1 MAINYLD
8 NSVGAD
14 TRYFSPSSFGIVK
27 RNLTFNGTQFRL
39 NGVQNRAV
47 FSSLSNMSQD
57 NLQNFAQIINKNL
70 DTNEIKTSSNL
81 AKNYEF
87 SNEISFTDKISTN
100 TINLRLSDE
109 NLSRLKT
116 HFGSQNF
123 DKDKS
128 GKITLKGEA
137 ADFVSGW
144 FGDIAYKRNY
154 VGADSDKN
162 GFLNDSEKG
171 ETLAGYS
178 VEATFQRGKSSN
190 VSSVDMQGLSSYLS
204 YNKHYDSPL
213 ANTIE
218 KALNESL
225 KADINM
231 DGYLN
236 LGELQSKEQIA
247 DLTKKNVENKTLG
260 LADVFETFEQF
271 LQKMSRED
279 KETLKKRLDI
289 ENEKQLNA
297 ENYATS
303 EDLFNAL
310 ESELKELT
318 KSLSVSFKV
327 SEELVIKNLDNPNFT
342 NDMRSLI
349 SEISASAAKSV
360 QIDISA

>member
-1 MAINYLD
+1 MARIFAN
-8 NSVGAD
+8 AD
-14 TRYFSPSSFGIVK
+14 FGLTRALMSFHNTK
-27 RNLTFNGTQFRL
+27 FEL
-39 NGVQNRAV
+39 NGIQNRAV

-57 NLQNFAQIINKNL
+57 NLQNFAKIINKNL
-70 DTNEIKTSSNL
+70 DTNNIKTSSNL

-154 VGADSDKN
+154 AGADSDKN

-171 ETLAGYS
+171 ETLAGYGALVS
-178 VEATFQRGKSSN
+178 YKTDEKDGSN
-190 VSSVDMQGLSSYLS
+190 VVLVQMDGVSSYLPYS
-204 YNKHYDSPL
+204 KHYDAPL

-218 KALNESL
+218 KALNETL

-236 LGELQSKEQIA
+236 LGELQSKEQIIKSA
-247 DLTKKNVENKTLG
+247 KKTIEGEAPTQMIDNGGDTKSTQ
-260 LADVFETFEQF
+260 EQ
-271 LQKMSRED
+271 MD
-279 KETLKKRLDI
+279 KLKKRLKLGDI
-289 ENEKQLNA
+289 DKFIQKL
-297 ENYATS
+297 
-303 EDLFNAL
+303 D
-310 ESELKELT
+310 KELQGLAL
-318 KSLSVSFKV
+318 SLKMSK
-327 SEELVIKNLDNPNFT
+327 ETLINNLDNPNFA
-342 NDMRSLI
+342 NDIHLLI
-349 SEISASAAKSV
+349 NEIKQSAKKSV
-360 QIDISA
+360 QINISA

>member
-1 MAINYLD
+1 MARIFAN
-8 NSVGAD
+8 AD
-14 TRYFSPSSFGIVK
+14 FGYSP

-39 NGVQNRAV
+39 NGIQNRAV

-57 NLQNFAQIINKNL
+57 NLQNFAKIVNKNL
-70 DTNEIKTSSNL
+70 DTNNIKTSSNL

-100 TINLRLSDE
+100 TINLRISDE

-154 VGADSDKN
+154 AGADSDKN

-171 ETLAGYS
+171 KTLAGYATNTTKK
-178 VEATFQRGKSSN
+178 VEGAN
-190 VSSVDMQGLSSYLS
+190 VTDVDFNGVSSYLPYS
-204 YNKHYDSPL
+204 KHYDAPL

-218 KALNESL
+218 KALNETL

-236 LGELQSKEQIA
+236 LIELQSKEQIIKSA
-247 DLTKKNVENKTLG
+247 KKTIEGETPTQTGEGGVDLLEELMKK
-260 LADVFETFEQF
+260 
-271 LQKMSRED
+271 
-279 KETLKKRLDI
+279 LKKRLEELSKRLNLGDI
-289 ENEKQLNA
+289 
-297 ENYATS
+297 
-303 EDLFNAL
+303 D
-310 ESELKELT
+310 ELA
-318 KSLSVSFKV
+318 KSLDKDLQNLAVSLKV
-327 SEELVIKNLDNPNFT
+327 SKETLVENLDNADFASNL
-342 NDMRSLI
+342 RSLI
-349 SEISASAAKSV
+349 DEIKQNAKKSV

>member
-1 MAINYLD
+1 MARIFAN
-8 NSVGAD
+8 AD
-14 TRYFSPSSFGIVK
+14 FGLTRALMSFHNTK
-27 RNLTFNGTQFRL
+27 FEL
-39 NGVQNRAV
+39 NGIQNRAV

-57 NLQNFAQIINKNL
+57 NLQNFAKIVNKNL
-70 DTNEIKTSSNL
+70 DTNNIKTSSNL

-154 VGADSDKN
+154 AGADSDKN

-171 ETLAGYS
+171 ETLAGYGALVS
-178 VEATFQRGKSSN
+178 YKTDEKDGSN
-190 VSSVDMQGLSSYLS
+190 VVLVQMDGVSSYLPYS
-204 YNKHYDSPL
+204 KHYDAPL

-218 KALNESL
+218 KALNETL

-236 LGELQSKEQIA
+236 LGELQSKEQIIKSA
-247 DLTKKNVENKTLG
+247 KKTIEGEAPTQMIDNGGDTKSTQ
-260 LADVFETFEQF
+260 EQ
-271 LQKMSRED
+271 MD
-279 KETLKKRLDI
+279 KLKKWLKELKKRLKLGDI
-289 ENEKQLNA
+289 DKFIQKL
-297 ENYATS
+297 
-303 EDLFNAL
+303 D
-310 ESELKELT
+310 KELQGLAL
-318 KSLSVSFKV
+318 SLKMSK
-327 SEELVIKNLDNPNFT
+327 ETLINNLDNPNFA
-342 NDMRSLI
+342 NDIHLLI
-349 SEISASAAKSV
+349 NEIKQSAKKSV
-360 QIDISA
+360 QINISA

>member
-1 MAINYLD
+1 MARIFSN
-8 NSVGAD
+8 AD
-14 TRYFSPSSFGIVK
+14 FGLARALMSFHNTK
-27 RNLTFNGTQFRL
+27 FEL

-57 NLQNFAQIINKNL
+57 NLQNFAKIVNKNL
-70 DTNEIKTSSNL
+70 DTNNIKTSSNL

-154 VGADSDKN
+154 AGADSDKN

-171 ETLAGYS
+171 ETLAGYATNTTKK
-178 VEATFQRGKSSN
+178 VEGAN
-190 VSSVDMQGLSSYLS
+190 VTDVDFNGVSSYLPYS
-204 YNKHYDSPL
+204 KHYDAPL

-236 LGELQSKEQIA
+236 LIELQSKEQIIKSA
-247 DLTKKNVENKTLG
+247 KKTIEGETPTQTGEGGVDLLEELMKK
-260 LADVFETFEQF
+260 
-271 LQKMSRED
+271 
-279 KETLKKRLDI
+279 LKKRLEELSKRLNLGDI
-289 ENEKQLNA
+289 
-297 ENYATS
+297 
-303 EDLFNAL
+303 D
-310 ESELKELT
+310 ELA
-318 KSLSVSFKV
+318 KSLDKDLQSLAVSLKV
-327 SEELVIKNLDNPNFT
+327 SKETLVENLNNADFVSNL
-342 NDMRSLI
+342 RSLI
-349 SEISASAAKSV
+349 DEIKQNAKKSV

>member
-1 MAINYLD
+1 MARIFAN
-8 NSVGAD
+8 AD
-14 TRYFSPSSFGIVK
+14 FGLTRALMNFHNTKFE
-27 RNLTFNGTQFRL
+27 L
-39 NGVQNRAV
+39 NGIQNRAV

-57 NLQNFAQIINKNL
+57 NLQNFAKIVNKNL
-70 DTNEIKTSSNL
+70 DTNNIKTSSNL

-154 VGADSDKN
+154 AGADSDKN

-171 ETLAGYS
+171 ETLAGYGALVS
-178 VEATFQRGKSSN
+178 YKTDEKDGSN
-190 VSSVDMQGLSSYLS
+190 VVLVQMDGVSSYLPYS
-204 YNKHYDSPL
+204 KHYDAPL

-218 KALNESL
+218 KALNETL
-225 KADINM
+225 KADVNM

-236 LGELQSKEQIA
+236 LGELQSKEQIIKSA
-247 DLTKKNVENKTLG
+247 KKTIEGEAPTQMIDNGGDTKSTQ
-260 LADVFETFEQF
+260 EQ
-271 LQKMSRED
+271 MD
-279 KETLKKRLDI
+279 KLKKWLKELKKRLKLVDI
-289 ENEKQLNA
+289 DKFIQKL
-297 ENYATS
+297 
-303 EDLFNAL
+303 D
-310 ESELKELT
+310 KELQGLAL
-318 KSLSVSFKV
+318 SLKMSK
-327 SEELVIKNLDNPNFT
+327 ETLINNLDNPNFA
-342 NDMRSLI
+342 NDIHLLI
-349 SEISASAAKSV
+349 NEIKQSAKKSV
-360 QIDISA
+360 QINISA

>member
-1 MAINYLD
+1 MARIFAN
-8 NSVGAD
+8 AD
-14 TRYFSPSSFGIVK
+14 FGYSP

-39 NGVQNRAV
+39 NGIQNRAV

-57 NLQNFAQIINKNL
+57 NLQNFAKIINKNL
-70 DTNEIKTSSNL
+70 DTNNIKTSSNL

-87 SNEISFTDKISTN
+87 NNEISFTDKISTN
-100 TINLRLSDE
+100 TINLRISDE

-123 DKDKS
+123 DKDES

-154 VGADSDKN
+154 AGADGDKN

-171 ETLAGYS
+171 ETLAGYGALVS
-178 VEATFQRGKSSN
+178 YKTDEKDGSN
-190 VSSVDMQGLSSYLS
+190 VVLVQMDGVSSYLPYS
-204 YNKHYDSPL
+204 KHYDSPL

-218 KALNESL
+218 KALNETL

-236 LGELQSKEQIA
+236 LGELQSKEQIIKYA
-247 DLTKKNVENKTLG
+247 KKSIQTDSLDEPR
-260 LADVFETFEQF
+260 VFVSLEEL
-271 LQKMSRED
+271 LQKMTQES
-279 KETLKKRLDI
+279 KELIKKRLDI

-303 EDLFNAL
+303 EDLFSAL

-349 SEISASAAKSV
+349 SEISASAAKSL

>member
-1 MAINYLD
+1 MARIFAN
-8 NSVGAD
+8 AD
-14 TRYFSPSSFGIVK
+14 FGLTRALMSFHNTK
-27 RNLTFNGTQFRL
+27 FKL
-39 NGVQNRAV
+39 NGIQNRAV

-57 NLQNFAQIINKNL
+57 NLQNFAKIINKNL
-70 DTNEIKTSSNL
+70 DTNNIKTSSNL

-100 TINLRLSDE
+100 TINLRISDE

-154 VGADSDKN
+154 AGADSDKN

-171 ETLAGYS
+171 ETLAGYATNTTKK
-178 VEATFQRGKSSN
+178 VEGAN
-190 VSSVDMQGLSSYLS
+190 VTDVDFNGVSSYLPYS
-204 YNKHYDSPL
+204 KHYDAPL

-236 LGELQSKEQIA
+236 LGELQSKEQIIKSA
-247 DLTKKNVENKTLG
+247 KKTIEGEAPTQTGEGGVDLLEELMKK
-260 LADVFETFEQF
+260 
-271 LQKMSRED
+271 
-279 KETLKKRLDI
+279 LKKRL
-289 ENEKQLNA
+289 EELSKRLNLG
-297 ENYATS
+297 
-303 EDLFNAL
+303 DMD
-310 ESELKELT
+310 ELA
-318 KSLSVSFKV
+318 KSLDKDLQSLAVSLKV
-327 SEELVIKNLDNPNFT
+327 SKETLIENLDNADFAN
-342 NDMRSLI
+342 NLRSLI
-349 SEISASAAKSV
+349 DEIKQNAKKSV

>member
-1 MAINYLD
+1 MARIFAN
-8 NSVGAD
+8 AD
-14 TRYFSPSSFGIVK
+14 FGYSP

-39 NGVQNRAV
+39 NGIQNRAV

-57 NLQNFAQIINKNL
+57 NLQNFAKIINKNL
-70 DTNEIKTSSNL
+70 DTNNIKTSSNL

-154 VGADSDKN
+154 AGADSDKN

-171 ETLAGYS
+171 ETLAGYGALVS
-178 VEATFQRGKSSN
+178 YKTDEKDGSN
-190 VSSVDMQGLSSYLS
+190 VVLVQMDGVSSYLPYS
-204 YNKHYDSPL
+204 KHYDAPL

-218 KALNESL
+218 KALNETL

-236 LGELQSKEQIA
+236 LGELQSKEQIIKYA
-247 DLTKKNVENKTLG
+247 KKSIQTDSLDEPR
-260 LADVFETFEQF
+260 VFVSLEEL
-271 LQKMSRED
+271 LQKMTQES
-279 KETLKKRLDI
+279 KELIKKRLDI

-303 EDLFNAL
+303 EALFNAL

-342 NDMRSLI
+342 NDMHSLI
-349 SEISASAAKSV
+349 SEISASAKNSV

>member
-1 MAINYLD
+1 MARIFAN
-8 NSVGAD
+8 AD
-14 TRYFSPSSFGIVK
+14 FGLTRALMSFHNTK
-27 RNLTFNGTQFRL
+27 FEL
-39 NGVQNRAV
+39 NGIQNRAV

-57 NLQNFAQIINKNL
+57 NLQNFAKIVNKNL
-70 DTNEIKTSSNL
+70 DTNNIKTSSNL

-100 TINLRLSDE
+100 TINLRISDE

-154 VGADSDKN
+154 AGADSDKN

-171 ETLAGYS
+171 ETLAGYGALVS
-178 VEATFQRGKSSN
+178 YKTDEKDGSN
-190 VSSVDMQGLSSYLS
+190 VVLVQMDGVSSYLPYS
-204 YNKHYDSPL
+204 KHYDAPL

-218 KALNESL
+218 KALNETL

-236 LGELQSKEQIA
+236 LGELQSKEQIIKSA
-247 DLTKKNVENKTLG
+247 KKTIEGEAPTQMIDNGGDTKSTQ
-260 LADVFETFEQF
+260 EQ
-271 LQKMSRED
+271 MD
-279 KETLKKRLDI
+279 KLKKRLKLGDI
-289 ENEKQLNA
+289 DKFIQKL
-297 ENYATS
+297 
-303 EDLFNAL
+303 D
-310 ESELKELT
+310 KELQGLAL
-318 KSLSVSFKV
+318 SLKMSK
-327 SEELVIKNLDNPNFT
+327 ETLINNLDNPNFA
-342 NDMRSLI
+342 NDIHLLI
-349 SEISASAAKSV
+349 NEIKQSAKKSV
-360 QIDISA
+360 QINISA

>member
-1 MAINYLD
+1 MARIFAN
-8 NSVGAD
+8 AD
-14 TRYFSPSSFGIVK
+14 FGYSP

-57 NLQNFAQIINKNL
+57 NLQNFAKIVNKNL
-70 DTNEIKTSSNL
+70 DTNNIKTSSNL

-87 SNEISFTDKISTN
+87 NNEISFTDKISTN

-123 DKDKS
+123 DKDTS

-154 VGADSDKN
+154 AGADSDKN

-171 ETLAGYS
+171 ETLAGYATNTTKK
-178 VEATFQRGKSSN
+178 VEGAN
-190 VSSVDMQGLSSYLS
+190 VTDVDFNGVSSYLPYS
-204 YNKHYDSPL
+204 KHYDAPL

-236 LGELQSKEQIA
+236 LIELQSKEQIIKSA
-247 DLTKKNVENKTLG
+247 KKTIEGETPTQTGEGGVDLLEELMKK
-260 LADVFETFEQF
+260 
-271 LQKMSRED
+271 
-279 KETLKKRLDI
+279 LKKRLEELSKRLNLGDI
-289 ENEKQLNA
+289 
-297 ENYATS
+297 
-303 EDLFNAL
+303 D
-310 ESELKELT
+310 ELA
-318 KSLSVSFKV
+318 KSLDKDLQSLAVSLKV
-327 SEELVIKNLDNPNFT
+327 SKETLVENLDNADFASNL
-342 NDMRSLI
+342 RSLI
-349 SEISASAAKSV
+349 DEIKQNAKKSV

>member
-1 MAINYLD
+1 MARIFAN
-8 NSVGAD
+8 AD
-14 TRYFSPSSFGIVK
+14 FGLTRALMSFHNTK
-27 RNLTFNGTQFRL
+27 FKL
-39 NGVQNRAV
+39 NGIQNRAV

-57 NLQNFAQIINKNL
+57 NLQNFAKIINKNL
-70 DTNEIKTSSNL
+70 DTNNIKTSSNL

-100 TINLRLSDE
+100 TINLRISDE

-154 VGADSDKN
+154 AGADSDKN

-171 ETLAGYS
+171 ETLAGYATNTTKK
-178 VEATFQRGKSSN
+178 VEGAN
-190 VSSVDMQGLSSYLS
+190 VTDVDFNGVSSYLPYS
-204 YNKHYDSPL
+204 KHYDAPL

-218 KALNESL
+218 KALNETL

-236 LGELQSKEQIA
+236 LGELQSKEQIIKSA
-247 DLTKKNVENKTLG
+247 KKTIEGEAPTQTGEGGVDLLEELMKK
-260 LADVFETFEQF
+260 
-271 LQKMSRED
+271 
-279 KETLKKRLDI
+279 LKKRL
-289 ENEKQLNA
+289 EELSKRLNLG
-297 ENYATS
+297 
-303 EDLFNAL
+303 DMD
-310 ESELKELT
+310 ELA
-318 KSLSVSFKV
+318 KSLDKDLQSLAVSLKV
-327 SEELVIKNLDNPNFT
+327 SKETLIENLDNADFAN
-342 NDMRSLI
+342 NLRSLI
-349 SEISASAAKSV
+349 DEIKQNAKKSV

>member
-1 MAINYLD
+1 MARI
-8 NSVGAD
+8 
-14 TRYFSPSSFGIVK
+14 FSNTDFGLARALMSFHNTK
-27 RNLTFNGTQFRL
+27 FEL

-57 NLQNFAQIINKNL
+57 NLQNFAKIINKNL
-70 DTNEIKTSSNL
+70 DTNNIKTSSNL

-154 VGADSDKN
+154 AGADSDKN

-171 ETLAGYS
+171 KTLAGYATNTTKK
-178 VEATFQRGKSSN
+178 VEGAN
-190 VSSVDMQGLSSYLS
+190 VTDVDFNGVSSYLPYS
-204 YNKHYDSPL
+204 KHYDAPL

-236 LGELQSKEQIA
+236 LIELQSKEQIIKSA
-247 DLTKKNVENKTLG
+247 KKTIEGETPTQTGEGGVDLLEELMKK
-260 LADVFETFEQF
+260 
-271 LQKMSRED
+271 
-279 KETLKKRLDI
+279 LKKRLEELSKRLNLGDI
-289 ENEKQLNA
+289 
-297 ENYATS
+297 
-303 EDLFNAL
+303 D
-310 ESELKELT
+310 ELA
-318 KSLSVSFKV
+318 KSLDKDLQSLAVSLKV
-327 SEELVIKNLDNPNFT
+327 SKETLIENLDNADFASNL
-342 NDMRSLI
+342 RSLI
-349 SEISASAAKSV
+349 DEIKQNAKKSV

>member
-1 MAINYLD
+1 MFSNTDFGL
-8 NSVGAD
+8 
-14 TRYFSPSSFGIVK
+14 TRALMSFHNTK
-27 RNLTFNGTQFRL
+27 FEL

-57 NLQNFAQIINKNL
+57 NLQNFAKIVNKNL
-70 DTNEIKTSSNL
+70 DTNNIKTSSNL

-87 SNEISFTDKISTN
+87 NNEISFTDKISTN

-123 DKDKS
+123 DKDTS

-154 VGADSDKN
+154 AGADSDKN

-171 ETLAGYS
+171 ETLAGYATNTTKK
-178 VEATFQRGKSSN
+178 VEGAN
-190 VSSVDMQGLSSYLS
+190 VTDVDFNGVSSYLPYS
-204 YNKHYDSPL
+204 KHYDAPL

-236 LGELQSKEQIA
+236 LIELQSKEQIIKSA
-247 DLTKKNVENKTLG
+247 KKTIEGETPTQTGEGGVDLLEELMKK
-260 LADVFETFEQF
+260 
-271 LQKMSRED
+271 
-279 KETLKKRLDI
+279 LKKRLEELSKRLNLGDI
-289 ENEKQLNA
+289 
-297 ENYATS
+297 
-303 EDLFNAL
+303 D
-310 ESELKELT
+310 ELA
-318 KSLSVSFKV
+318 KSLDKDLQSLAVSLKV
-327 SEELVIKNLDNPNFT
+327 SKETLVENLDNADFASNL
-342 NDMRSLI
+342 RSLI
-349 SEISASAAKSV
+349 DEIKQNAKKSV

>member
-1 MAINYLD
+1 MARI
-8 NSVGAD
+8 
-14 TRYFSPSSFGIVK
+14 FSNTDFGLGRALMSFHNTK
-27 RNLTFNGTQFRL
+27 FEL
-39 NGVQNRAV
+39 NGIQNRAV

-70 DTNEIKTSSNL
+70 DTNNIKTSSNL

-128 GKITLKGEA
+128 GKIALKGEA

-154 VGADSDKN
+154 AGADSDKN

-171 ETLAGYS
+171 ETLAGYATNTTKK
-178 VEATFQRGKSSN
+178 VEGAN
-190 VSSVDMQGLSSYLS
+190 VTDVDFNGVSSYLPYS
-204 YNKHYDSPL
+204 KHYDAPL

-236 LGELQSKEQIA
+236 LIELQSKEQIIKSA
-247 DLTKKNVENKTLG
+247 KKTIEGETPTQTGEGGVDLLEELMKK
-260 LADVFETFEQF
+260 
-271 LQKMSRED
+271 
-279 KETLKKRLDI
+279 LKKRLEELSKRLNLGDI
-289 ENEKQLNA
+289 
-297 ENYATS
+297 
-303 EDLFNAL
+303 D
-310 ESELKELT
+310 ELA
-318 KSLSVSFKV
+318 KSLDKDLQNLAVSLKV
-327 SEELVIKNLDNPNFT
+327 SKETLIENLDNADFAN
-342 NDMRSLI
+342 NLRSLI
-349 SEISASAAKSV
+349 DEIKQNAKKSV

>member
-1 MAINYLD
+1 MARIFAN
-8 NSVGAD
+8 AD
-14 TRYFSPSSFGIVK
+14 FGLTRALMSFHNTK
-27 RNLTFNGTQFRL
+27 FKL
-39 NGVQNRAV
+39 NGIQNRAV

-57 NLQNFAQIINKNL
+57 NLQNFAKIINKNL
-70 DTNEIKTSSNL
+70 DTNNIKTSSNL

-154 VGADSDKN
+154 AGADSDKN

-171 ETLAGYS
+171 ETLAGYATNTTKK
-178 VEATFQRGKSSN
+178 VEGAN
-190 VSSVDMQGLSSYLS
+190 VTDVDFNGVSSYLPYS
-204 YNKHYDSPL
+204 KHYDAPL

-236 LGELQSKEQIA
+236 LGELQSKEQIIKSA
-247 DLTKKNVENKTLG
+247 KKTIEGEAPTQTGEGGVDLLEELMKK
-260 LADVFETFEQF
+260 
-271 LQKMSRED
+271 
-279 KETLKKRLDI
+279 LKKRL
-289 ENEKQLNA
+289 EELSKRLNLG
-297 ENYATS
+297 
-303 EDLFNAL
+303 DMD
-310 ESELKELT
+310 ELA
-318 KSLSVSFKV
+318 KSLDKDLQSLAVSLKV
-327 SEELVIKNLDNPNFT
+327 SKETLIENLDNADFAN
-342 NDMRSLI
+342 NLRSLI
-349 SEISASAAKSV
+349 DEIKQNAKKSV

>member
-1 MAINYLD
+1 MARIFAN
-8 NSVGAD
+8 AD
-14 TRYFSPSSFGIVK
+14 FGYSP

-47 FSSLSNMSQD
+47 FSSLSNISQD

-70 DTNEIKTSSNL
+70 DTNNIKTSSNL

-154 VGADSDKN
+154 AGADSDKN

-171 ETLAGYS
+171 ETLAGYATNTTKK
-178 VEATFQRGKSSN
+178 VEGAN
-190 VSSVDMQGLSSYLS
+190 VTDVDFNGVSSYLPYS
-204 YNKHYDSPL
+204 KHYDSPL

-236 LGELQSKEQIA
+236 LIELQSKEQIIKSA
-247 DLTKKNVENKTLG
+247 KKTIEGETPTQTGEGGVDLLEELMKK
-260 LADVFETFEQF
+260 
-271 LQKMSRED
+271 
-279 KETLKKRLDI
+279 LKKRLEELSKRLNLGDI
-289 ENEKQLNA
+289 
-297 ENYATS
+297 
-303 EDLFNAL
+303 D
-310 ESELKELT
+310 ELA
-318 KSLSVSFKV
+318 KSLDKDLQSLAVSLKV
-327 SEELVIKNLDNPNFT
+327 SKETLIENLDNADFAN
-342 NDMRSLI
+342 NLRSLI
-349 SEISASAAKSV
+349 DEIKQNAKKSV

>member
-1 MAINYLD
+1 MARIFSN
-8 NSVGAD
+8 AD
-14 TRYFSPSSFGIVK
+14 FGYSP

-57 NLQNFAQIINKNL
+57 NLQNFAKIINKNL
-70 DTNEIKTSSNL
+70 DTNNIKTSSNL

-87 SNEISFTDKISTN
+87 NNEISFTDKISTN

-154 VGADSDKN
+154 AGADSDKN

-171 ETLAGYS
+171 ETLAGYGALVS
-178 VEATFQRGKSSN
+178 YKTDEKDGSN
-190 VSSVDMQGLSSYLS
+190 VVLVQMDGVSSYLPYS
-204 YNKHYDSPL
+204 KHYDAPL

-218 KALNESL
+218 KALNETL
-225 KADINM
+225 KADVNM

-236 LGELQSKEQIA
+236 LGELQSKEQIIKYA
-247 DLTKKNVENKTLG
+247 KKSIQTDPLDKPR
-260 LADVFETFEQF
+260 VFVSLEEL
-271 LQKMSRED
+271 LQKMTQES
-279 KETLKKRLDI
+279 KELIKKRLDI
-289 ENEKQLNA
+289 ENEKQRNA

-303 EDLFNAL
+303 EDLFKSL

-349 SEISASAAKSV
+349 SEISASAKNSV

>member
-1 MAINYLD
+1 MARIFAN
-8 NSVGAD
+8 AD
-14 TRYFSPSSFGIVK
+14 FGYSP

-57 NLQNFAQIINKNL
+57 NLQNFAKIVNKNL
-70 DTNEIKTSSNL
+70 DTNNIKTSSNL

-87 SNEISFTDKISTN
+87 NNEISFTDKISTN

-123 DKDKS
+123 DKDTS

-154 VGADSDKN
+154 AGADSDKN

-171 ETLAGYS
+171 ETLAGYGALVS
-178 VEATFQRGKSSN
+178 YKTDEKDGSN
-190 VSSVDMQGLSSYLS
+190 VVLVQMDGVSSYLPYS
-204 YNKHYDSPL
+204 KHYDSPL

-236 LGELQSKEQIA
+236 LIELQSKEQIIKSA
-247 DLTKKNVENKTLG
+247 KKTIEGETPTQTGEGGVDLLEELMKK
-260 LADVFETFEQF
+260 
-271 LQKMSRED
+271 
-279 KETLKKRLDI
+279 LKKRLEELSKRLNLGDI
-289 ENEKQLNA
+289 
-297 ENYATS
+297 
-303 EDLFNAL
+303 D
-310 ESELKELT
+310 ELA
-318 KSLSVSFKV
+318 KSLDKDLQSLAVSLKV
-327 SEELVIKNLDNPNFT
+327 SKETLVENLDNADFASNL
-342 NDMRSLI
+342 RSLI
-349 SEISASAAKSV
+349 DEIKQNAKKSV

>member
-1 MAINYLD
+1 MARI
-8 NSVGAD
+8 
-14 TRYFSPSSFGIVK
+14 FSNTDFGLGRALMSFHNTK
-27 RNLTFNGTQFRL
+27 FEL
-39 NGVQNRAV
+39 NGIQNRAV

-70 DTNEIKTSSNL
+70 DTNNIKTSSNL

-154 VGADSDKN
+154 AGADSDKN
-162 GFLNDSEKG
+162 GFLNDREKG
-171 ETLAGYS
+171 ETLAGYGALVS
-178 VEATFQRGKSSN
+178 YKTDEKDGSN
-190 VSSVDMQGLSSYLS
+190 VVLVQMDGVSSYLPYS
-204 YNKHYDSPL
+204 KHYDAPL

-236 LGELQSKEQIA
+236 LIELQSKEQIA

>member
-1 MAINYLD
+1 MARIFAN
-8 NSVGAD
+8 AD
-14 TRYFSPSSFGIVK
+14 FGLTRALMSFHNTK
-27 RNLTFNGTQFRL
+27 FEL
-39 NGVQNRAV
+39 NGIQNRAV

-70 DTNEIKTSSNL
+70 DTNNIKTSSNL

-100 TINLRLSDE
+100 TINLRISDE

-171 ETLAGYS
+171 ETLAGYATNTTKK
-178 VEATFQRGKSSN
+178 VEGAN
-190 VSSVDMQGLSSYLS
+190 VTDVDFNGVSSYLPYS
-204 YNKHYDSPL
+204 KHYDAPL

-218 KALNESL
+218 KALNETL

-236 LGELQSKEQIA
+236 LGELQSKEQIIKSA
-247 DLTKKNVENKTLG
+247 KKTIEGEAPTQMIDNGGDTKSTQ
-260 LADVFETFEQF
+260 EQ
-271 LQKMSRED
+271 MD
-279 KETLKKRLDI
+279 KLKKWLKELKKRLKLGDI
-289 ENEKQLNA
+289 DKFIQKL
-297 ENYATS
+297 
-303 EDLFNAL
+303 D
-310 ESELKELT
+310 KELQGLAL
-318 KSLSVSFKV
+318 SLKMSK
-327 SEELVIKNLDNPNFT
+327 ETLINNLDNPNFA
-342 NDMRSLI
+342 NDIHLLI
-349 SEISASAAKSV
+349 NEIKQSAKKSV
-360 QIDISA
+360 QINISA

>member
-1 MAINYLD
+1 MARIFAN
-8 NSVGAD
+8 AD
-14 TRYFSPSSFGIVK
+14 FGYSP

-57 NLQNFAQIINKNL
+57 NLQNFAKIVNKNL
-70 DTNEIKTSSNL
+70 DTNNIKTSSNL

-123 DKDKS
+123 DKDTS

-154 VGADSDKN
+154 AGADSDKN

-171 ETLAGYS
+171 ETLAGYGALVS
-178 VEATFQRGKSSN
+178 YKTDEKDGSN
-190 VSSVDMQGLSSYLS
+190 VVLVQMDGVSSYLPYS
-204 YNKHYDSPL
+204 KHYDSPL

-236 LGELQSKEQIA
+236 LIELQSKEQIIKSA
-247 DLTKKNVENKTLG
+247 KKTIEGETPTQTGEGGVDLLEELMKK
-260 LADVFETFEQF
+260 
-271 LQKMSRED
+271 
-279 KETLKKRLDI
+279 LKKRLEELSKRLNLGDI
-289 ENEKQLNA
+289 
-297 ENYATS
+297 
-303 EDLFNAL
+303 D
-310 ESELKELT
+310 ELA
-318 KSLSVSFKV
+318 KSLAVSLKV
-327 SEELVIKNLDNPNFT
+327 SKETLVENLDNADFASNL
-342 NDMRSLI
+342 RSLI
-349 SEISASAAKSV
+349 DEIKQNAKKSV

>member
-1 MAINYLD
+1 MARI
-8 NSVGAD
+8 
-14 TRYFSPSSFGIVK
+14 FSNTDFGLGRALMSFHNTK
-27 RNLTFNGTQFRL
+27 FEL
-39 NGVQNRAV
+39 NGIQNRAV
-47 FSSLSNMSQD
+47 FSSLSNISQD
-57 NLQNFAQIINKNL
+57 NLQNFAKIMNKNL
-70 DTNEIKTSSNL
+70 DTNNIKTSSNL

-87 SNEISFTDKISTN
+87 NNEISFTDKISTN

-154 VGADSDKN
+154 AGADSDKN

-171 ETLAGYS
+171 ETLAGYGALVS
-178 VEATFQRGKSSN
+178 YKTDEKDGSN
-190 VSSVDMQGLSSYLS
+190 VVLVQMDGVSSYLPYS
-204 YNKHYDSPL
+204 KHYDAPL

-236 LGELQSKEQIA
+236 LIELQSKEQIIKYA
-247 DLTKKNVENKTLG
+247 KKSIQTDPLDEPR
-260 LADVFETFEQF
+260 VFVSLEEL
-271 LQKMSRED
+271 LQKMTQES
-279 KETLKKRLDI
+279 KELIKKRLDI
-289 ENEKQLNA
+289 ENEKQRNA

-303 EDLFNAL
+303 EALFNAL

>member
-1 MAINYLD
+1 MARIFANTDFGL
-8 NSVGAD
+8 GRALM
-14 TRYFSPSSFGIVK
+14 SFHNTK
-27 RNLTFNGTQFRL
+27 FEL
-39 NGVQNRAV
+39 NGIQNRAV

-70 DTNEIKTSSNL
+70 DTNNIKTSSNL

-154 VGADSDKN
+154 AGADSDKN

-171 ETLAGYS
+171 ETLAGYGALVS
-178 VEATFQRGKSSN
+178 YKTDEKDGSN
-190 VSSVDMQGLSSYLS
+190 VVLVQMDGVSSYLPYS
-204 YNKHYDSPL
+204 KHYDAPL

-218 KALNESL
+218 KALNETL

-236 LGELQSKEQIA
+236 LIELQSKEQIIKSA
-247 DLTKKNVENKTLG
+247 KKTIEGETPTQMIDNGGDTKSTQ
-260 LADVFETFEQF
+260 EQ
-271 LQKMSRED
+271 MD
-279 KETLKKRLDI
+279 KLKKWLKELKKRLKLGDI
-289 ENEKQLNA
+289 NKFIQKL
-297 ENYATS
+297 
-303 EDLFNAL
+303 D
-310 ESELKELT
+310 KELQGLAL
-318 KSLSVSFKV
+318 SLKMSK
-327 SEELVIKNLDNPNFT
+327 ETLINNLDNPNFA
-342 NDMRSLI
+342 NDIHLLI
-349 SEISASAAKSV
+349 NEIKQSAKKSV
-360 QIDISA
+360 QINISA

>member
-1 MAINYLD
+1 MARIFAN
-8 NSVGAD
+8 AD
-14 TRYFSPSSFGIVK
+14 FGYSPK
-27 RNLTFNGTQFRL
+27 NLTFNGTQFRL

-57 NLQNFAQIINKNL
+57 NLQNFAKIINKNL
-70 DTNEIKTSSNL
+70 DTNNIKTSSNL

-87 SNEISFTDKISTN
+87 NNEISFTDKISTN
-100 TINLRLSDE
+100 TINLRISDE

-154 VGADSDKN
+154 VDADSDKN

-171 ETLAGYS
+171 ETLAGYGALVS
-178 VEATFQRGKSSN
+178 YKTDEKDGSN
-190 VSSVDMQGLSSYLS
+190 VVLVQMDGVSSYLPYS
-204 YNKHYDSPL
+204 KHYDSPL

-236 LGELQSKEQIA
+236 LIELQSKEQIIKSA
-247 DLTKKNVENKTLG
+247 KKTIEGETPTQTGEGGVDLLEELMKK
-260 LADVFETFEQF
+260 
-271 LQKMSRED
+271 
-279 KETLKKRLDI
+279 LKKRL
-289 ENEKQLNA
+289 EELSKHLNLG
-297 ENYATS
+297 
-303 EDLFNAL
+303 DMD
-310 ESELKELT
+310 ELA
-318 KSLSVSFKV
+318 KSLDKDLQNLAVSLKV
-327 SEELVIKNLDNPNFT
+327 SKETLVENLDNADFASNL
-342 NDMRSLI
+342 RSLI
-349 SEISASAAKSV
+349 DEIKQNAKKSV

>member
-1 MAINYLD
+1 MARIFAN
-8 NSVGAD
+8 AD
-14 TRYFSPSSFGIVK
+14 FGLTRALMSFHNTK
-27 RNLTFNGTQFRL
+27 FEL
-39 NGVQNRAV
+39 NGVQSRAV

-57 NLQNFAQIINKNL
+57 NLQNFAKIINKNL
-70 DTNEIKTSSNL
+70 DTNNIKTSSNL

-154 VGADSDKN
+154 AGADSDKN

-171 ETLAGYS
+171 ETLAGYGALVS
-178 VEATFQRGKSSN
+178 YKTDEKDGSN
-190 VSSVDMQGLSSYLS
+190 VVLVQMDGVSSYLPYS
-204 YNKHYDSPL
+204 KHYDAPL

-218 KALNESL
+218 KVFNETL

-236 LGELQSKEQIA
+236 LGELQSKEQIIKSA
-247 DLTKKNVENKTLG
+247 KKTIEGEAPTQMIDNGGDTKSTQ
-260 LADVFETFEQF
+260 EQ
-271 LQKMSRED
+271 MD
-279 KETLKKRLDI
+279 KLKKWLKELKKRLKLGDI
-289 ENEKQLNA
+289 DKFIQKL
-297 ENYATS
+297 
-303 EDLFNAL
+303 D
-310 ESELKELT
+310 KELQGLAL
-318 KSLSVSFKV
+318 SLKMSK
-327 SEELVIKNLDNPNFT
+327 ETLINNLDNPNFA
-342 NDMRSLI
+342 NDIHLLI
-349 SEISASAAKSV
+349 NEIKQSAKKSV
-360 QIDISA
+360 QINISA

>member
-1 MAINYLD
+1 MARIFAN
-8 NSVGAD
+8 AD
-14 TRYFSPSSFGIVK
+14 FGLTRALMNFHNTKFE
-27 RNLTFNGTQFRL
+27 L
-39 NGVQNRAV
+39 NGIQNRAV

-57 NLQNFAQIINKNL
+57 NLQNFAKIINKNL
-70 DTNEIKTSSNL
+70 DTNNIKTSSNL

-154 VGADSDKN
+154 AGADSDKN

-171 ETLAGYS
+171 ETLAGYGALVS
-178 VEATFQRGKSSN
+178 YKTDEKDGSN
-190 VSSVDMQGLSSYLS
+190 VVLVQMDGVSSYLPYS
-204 YNKHYDSPL
+204 KHYDAPL

-218 KALNESL
+218 KALNETL
-225 KADINM
+225 KADVNM

-236 LGELQSKEQIA
+236 LGELQSKEQIIKSA
-247 DLTKKNVENKTLG
+247 KKTIEGEAPTQMIDNGGDTKSTQ
-260 LADVFETFEQF
+260 EQ
-271 LQKMSRED
+271 MD
-279 KETLKKRLDI
+279 KLKKWLKELKKRLKLGDI
-289 ENEKQLNA
+289 DKFIQKL
-297 ENYATS
+297 
-303 EDLFNAL
+303 D
-310 ESELKELT
+310 KELQGLAL
-318 KSLSVSFKV
+318 SLKMSK
-327 SEELVIKNLDNPNFT
+327 ETLINNLDNPNFA
-342 NDMRSLI
+342 NDIHLLI
-349 SEISASAAKSV
+349 NEIKQSAKKSV
-360 QIDISA
+360 QINISA

>member
-1 MAINYLD
+1 MARIFAN
-8 NSVGAD
+8 AD
-14 TRYFSPSSFGIVK
+14 FGYSP

-57 NLQNFAQIINKNL
+57 NLQNFAKIINKNL
-70 DTNEIKTSSNL
+70 DTNNIKTSSNL

-87 SNEISFTDKISTN
+87 NNEISFTDKISGN
-100 TINLRLSDE
+100 TINLKLSDE

-154 VGADSDKN
+154 AGADSDKN
-162 GFLNDSEKG
+162 GFLNESEKG
-171 ETLAGYS
+171 ETLAGYGALVS
-178 VEATFQRGKSSN
+178 YKTDEKDGSN
-190 VSSVDMQGLSSYLS
+190 VVLVQMDGVSSYLPYS
-204 YNKHYDSPL
+204 KHYDAPL

-218 KALNESL
+218 KALNETL

-236 LGELQSKEQIA
+236 LGELQSKEQIIKYA
-247 DLTKKNVENKTLG
+247 KKSIQTDPLDKPR
-260 LADVFETFEQF
+260 VFVSLEEL
-271 LQKMSRED
+271 LQKMTQES
-279 KETLKKRLDI
+279 KELIKKRL
-289 ENEKQLNA
+289 EEQLEKQLNA

-303 EDLFNAL
+303 EDLFKSL

>member
-1 MAINYLD
+1 MARIFAN
-8 NSVGAD
+8 AD
-14 TRYFSPSSFGIVK
+14 FGYSP

-57 NLQNFAQIINKNL
+57 NLQNFAKIVNKNL
-70 DTNEIKTSSNL
+70 DTNNIKTSSNL

-154 VGADSDKN
+154 AGADSDKN

-218 KALNESL
+218 KALNETL
-225 KADINM
+225 KADTNM

-236 LGELQSKEQIA
+236 LGELQSKEQIIKYA
-247 DLTKKNVENKTLG
+247 KKSIQTDPLEKPR
-260 LADVFETFEQF
+260 VFVSLEEL
-271 LQKMSRED
+271 LQKMTQES
-279 KETLKKRLDI
+279 KELIKKRLDI

-342 NDMRSLI
+342 KDMRSLI

-360 QIDISA
+360 QIDTSA

>member
-1 MAINYLD
+1 MARIFAN
-8 NSVGAD
+8 AD
-14 TRYFSPSSFGIVK
+14 FGYSP

-57 NLQNFAQIINKNL
+57 NLQNFAKIINKNL
-70 DTNEIKTSSNL
+70 DTNNIKTSSNL

-87 SNEISFTDKISTN
+87 NNEISFTDKISTN
-100 TINLRLSDE
+100 TINLRISDE

-137 ADFVSGW
+137 AGFVSGW

-154 VGADSDKN
+154 AGADSDKN

-171 ETLAGYS
+171 ETLAGYGALVS
-178 VEATFQRGKSSN
+178 YKTDEKDGSN
-190 VSSVDMQGLSSYLS
+190 VVLVQMDGVSSYLPYS
-204 YNKHYDSPL
+204 KHYDSPL

-236 LGELQSKEQIA
+236 LIELQSKEQIIKSA
-247 DLTKKNVENKTLG
+247 KKTIEGETPTQTGEGGVDLLEELMKK
-260 LADVFETFEQF
+260 
-271 LQKMSRED
+271 
-279 KETLKKRLDI
+279 LKKRLEELSKRLNLGDI
-289 ENEKQLNA
+289 
-297 ENYATS
+297 
-303 EDLFNAL
+303 D
-310 ESELKELT
+310 ELA
-318 KSLSVSFKV
+318 KSLDKDLQSLAVSLKV
-327 SEELVIKNLDNPNFT
+327 SKETLVENLNNADFASNL
-342 NDMRSLI
+342 RSLI
-349 SEISASAAKSV
+349 DEIKQNAKKSV

>member
-1 MAINYLD
+1 MARIFAN
-8 NSVGAD
+8 AD
-14 TRYFSPSSFGIVK
+14 FGLTRALMSFHNTK
-27 RNLTFNGTQFRL
+27 FEL

-57 NLQNFAQIINKNL
+57 NLQNFAKIVNKNL
-70 DTNEIKTSSNL
+70 DTNNIKTSSNL

-87 SNEISFTDKISTN
+87 NNEISFTDKISTN

-154 VGADSDKN
+154 AGADSDKN

-171 ETLAGYS
+171 ETLAGYGALVS
-178 VEATFQRGKSSN
+178 YKTDEKDGSN
-190 VSSVDMQGLSSYLS
+190 VVLVQMDGVSSYLPYS
-204 YNKHYDSPL
+204 KHYDAPL

-218 KALNESL
+218 KALNETL
-225 KADINM
+225 KADTNM

-236 LGELQSKEQIA
+236 LGELQSKEQIIKYA
-247 DLTKKNVENKTLG
+247 KKSIQTDSLDEPR
-260 LADVFETFEQF
+260 VFVSLEEL
-271 LQKMSRED
+271 LQKMTQES
-279 KETLKKRLDI
+279 KELIKKRLDI

-303 EDLFNAL
+303 EDLFKSL

-327 SEELVIKNLDNPNFT
+327 SEEIVVKNLDNPNFT

-349 SEISASAAKSV
+349 SEISASAKNSV

>member
-1 MAINYLD
+1 MARIFAN
-8 NSVGAD
+8 AD
-14 TRYFSPSSFGIVK
+14 FGYSP

-57 NLQNFAQIINKNL
+57 NLQNFAKIINKNL
-70 DTNEIKTSSNL
+70 DTNNIKTSSNL

-100 TINLRLSDE
+100 TINLRISDE

-154 VGADSDKN
+154 AGADSDKN

-171 ETLAGYS
+171 ETLAGYATNTTKK
-178 VEATFQRGKSSN
+178 VEGAN
-190 VSSVDMQGLSSYLS
+190 VTDVDFNGVSSYLPYS
-204 YNKHYDSPL
+204 KHYDAPL

-218 KALNESL
+218 KALNETL

-236 LGELQSKEQIA
+236 LGELQSKEQIIKYA
-247 DLTKKNVENKTLG
+247 KKSIQTDSLDEPR
-260 LADVFETFEQF
+260 VFVSLEEL
-271 LQKMSRED
+271 LQKMTQES
-279 KETLKKRLDI
+279 KELIKKRLDI
-289 ENEKQLNA
+289 ENEKQRNA

-342 NDMRSLI
+342 NDMHSLI
-349 SEISASAAKSV
+349 SEISASAKNSV